1 MVKTKKSNGANL
13 GFEEKLW
20 AAADKMREH
29 ADPAPRKSYNEWS
42 KEELVREIRKLEKRK
57 KYGIV
62 WEDKP
67 EQAAELCKENLPVLV
82 EDKSREIAA
91 SDDKL
96 TNILIE
102 GDNYHGL
109 SVLNYTH
116 KGTIDLT
123 P

>member
-1 MVKTKKSNGANL
+1 MPRGRPKTGTAKKNNGANL

-29 ADPAPRKSYNEWS
+29 ADPASRKSYNEWS

-67 EQAAELCKENLPVLV
+67 ELAAELCKENLPVLINAPMKALN
-82 EDKSREIAA
+82 DRYGQNPAPTG
-91 SDDKL
+91 SDL
-96 TNILIE
+96 P
-102 GDNYHGL
+102 G
-109 SVLNYTH
+109 
-116 KGTIDLT
+116 
-123 P
+123 